1 MPSTSIATQ
10 PLIFTHDGVAFHAQ
24 LALPSDSRTPRPAVL
39 VVPEWWGRSAFTDDR
54 AQALAELGWVGVA
67 LDMYGNHQQ
76 AETPAEASALSSAL
90 SGNLPLLMAR
100 FEAALAA
107 VRAHPLVDA
116 ARIGVMGHCFGGSV
130 ALSMARQGV
139 PLAGVV
145 GFHAGVSSLAPIR
158 GAMTV
163 PIALY
168 TGGADP
174 FVPNEAVETTVREMR
189 AAGATVEVTTYPTAK
204 HAFTNPQATAKGA
217 QFGLPLAYDA
227 EAAQDSWQKAAAFL
241 SECFAAS

>member
-1 MPSTSIATQ
+1 MTQ
-10 PLIFTHDGVAFHAQ
+10 TQHRTQSLTYTHDGVSFHAQ
-24 LALPSDSRTPRPAVL
+24 LALPANASTPRPAVL

-67 LDMYGNHQQ
+67 LDVYGNHQQ
-76 AETPAEASALSSAL
+76 AETPAEASALSTAL

-100 FEAALAA
+100 FEAAMAA
-107 VRAHPLVDA
+107 VRAHPSVDA
-116 ARIGVMGHCFGGSV
+116 TRIAVMGHCFGGSV

-158 GAMTV
+158 GEMTAH
-163 PIALY
+163 IALY

-174 FVPNEAVETTVREMR
+174 FVPNEAVEATVEEMR
-189 AAGATVEVTTYPTAK
+189 AAGARVQVTTYPTAK

-227 EAAQDSWQKAAAFL
+227 AAAEDSWQKAAVFL
-241 SECFAAS
+241 AECFKES